1 MPIYA
6 MRHLSLILAMLC
18 LGPALA
24 SGQADA
30 SLEKEA
36 KRLETLIIAPCCWR
50 QPVSD
55 HQSPDA
61 TRIKAEIRQM
71 LEEGKD
77 QTQILDHYVGIHG
90 ARILSIPPQ
99 EGFNRTAFLMPAL
112 FTILGLLVVGMV
124 LHKWQSSAAKRSA
137 EQPAHAETPLDDAM
151 SRRIQKELDAMD
163 DA

>member
-1 MPIYA
+1 
-6 MRHLSLILAMLC
+6 MLC
-18 LGPALA
+18 IVSALVSA
-24 SGQADA
+24 QGDA
-30 SLEKEA
+30 ALEKEA

-71 LEEGKD
+71 LGEGKNEKE
-77 QTQILDHYVGIHG
+77 ILDHYVEIHG

-112 FTILGLLVVGMV
+112 FTVLGLVVVG
-124 LHKWQSSAAKRSA
+124 LLLRKWHSSQAKA
-137 EQPAHAETPLDDAM
+137 QPAAETPTAPPLDDEM
-151 SRRIQKELDAMD
+151 SRRIQRELDAMD
-163 DA
+163 ET

>member
-1 MPIYA
+1 
-6 MRHLSLILAMLC
+6 MRSISLILAMFC
-18 LGPALA
+18 LVPALA
-24 SGQADA
+24 SGQGDA
-30 SLEKEA
+30 TLEKEA

-61 TRIKAEIRQM
+61 SRIKAEIRQM

-77 QTQILDHYVGIHG
+77 ETEILDHYVGIHG

-112 FTILGLLVVGMV
+112 FTILGLIVVGIV
-124 LHKWQSSAAKRSA
+124 LHKWNSTAATKSA
-137 EQPAHAETPLDDAM
+137 EQQTAAEIPLDDAM

>member
-1 MPIYA
+1 
-6 MRHLSLILAMLC
+6 MRYIGLMLVVLC
-18 LGPALA
+18 FLPALV
-24 SGQADA
+24 SGQDDA
-30 SLEKEA
+30 ALEKEA
-36 KRLETLIIAPCCWR
+36 KHLETLIIAPCCWR

-61 TRIKAEIRQM
+61 TRVKAEIRQM
-71 LEEGKD
+71 LAEGKN
-77 QTQILDHYVGIHG
+77 QEEILDHYVGIYG

-112 FTILGLLVVGMV
+112 FTILGLVVVGVV
-124 LHKWQSSAAKRSA
+124 LRKWQSSAGNKAA
-137 EQPAHAETPLDDAM
+137 EQQAPVESPLDDAM